1 MARPFYNIK
10 NIVINDNISIYFRTQ
25 DTSYGFRH
33 LAELLEVD
41 NNDIEK
47 YETTTA
53 KCTYYNRTWESF
65 DYQTVGHKVIRKHL
79 VKYKEYAEETIMKFD
94 EIMTGKVEDFYKTV
108 GMIAKIGNV
117 IADTQKDKNDWKLR
131 MIKAGVP
138 EMSLPE
144 DWNTLPEDEKES
156 RLNNIIEFMNSER
169 EK

>member
-1 MARPFYNIK
+1 MARPFYNEK

-25 DTSYGFRH
+25 DTSYGFRN
-33 LAELLEVD
+33 LAELRETSGTGT
-41 NNDIEK
+41 E
-47 YETTTA
+47 YTSETTTA

-65 DYQTVGHKVIRKHL
+65 TYQTVGHKVIDKHFGKDSKDL
-79 VKYKEYAEETIMKFD
+79 IRKFD

-138 EMSLPE
+138 EISLPE